1 MTKPEFKAL
10 SGEIFDFENL
20 TDRNDFMQNEVK
32 FWKPKLKSLKKHD
45 TSNVHQ
51 ALTNIAAC
59 VEIFEYHIALEEQ
72 YFLDEEAPEEELSD
86 VWIYSNSPATI
97 KWLEIYSNEPAI
109 AGGFYDAI
117 FLGKSDNPG
126 SFNDFSG
133 YLAAYEFKLPLQN
146 SFAQRSTSEAAV
158 IRGIHSNFFKI
169 KYRLVKKARK
179 EMNQFAQWQKQE
191 EEAWA
196 TRLETLESTYKEK
209 LRLEGPAT
217 YWAKKASEHQ
227 TRGYIWTGVLSV
239 TLFFS
244 VIGLWTSF
252 NLWLSGDRTPIALN
266 QIEGALIFVTLIST
280 LAFTVKTLSK
290 LVFSA
295 FHLQRDAEEREQLTH
310 LYLTLSKDTQVDEE
324 SRKIILQSLFSRSET
339 GLISNESGP
348 TMPGL
353 TDLLSAFKKG

>member
-1 MTKPEFKAL
+1 MTTLVLKAL
-10 SGEIFDFENL
+10 SGEHFEFDYL
-20 TDRNDFMQNEVK
+20 VDQYDFMRNELN
-32 FWKPKLKSLKKHD
+32 FWKPKIKNLQQKGKS
-45 TSNVHQ
+45 SPHQ
-51 ALTNIAAC
+51 ALENLEAC
-59 VEIFEYHIALEEQ
+59 VAILEYHLAQEEQ
-72 YFLDEEAPEEELSD
+72 YLLDEEPPEEELSD
-86 VWIYSNSPATI
+86 VWIFSNSPATI
-97 KWLEIYSNEPAI
+97 KWLEIYSNAPAI
-109 AGGFYDAI
+109 AAGFYDAI
-117 FLGKSDNPG
+117 FLGKSDNQG

-133 YLAAYEFKLPLQN
+133 YLAAYEFRLPLQN

-158 IRGIHSNFFKI
+158 IRGIHSNFFKV

-191 EEAWA
+191 EDAWA

-310 LYLTLSKDTQVDEE
+310 LYLTLSKDTQVDDE